1 MKKSIVNPV
10 IDYYYTITIFSESVY
25 NLSSHKKYVPEY
37 LTGKNLSYKVSI
49 GKSDQLSTWTALK
62 EPNYS

>member
-37 LTGKNLSYKVSI
+37 LTGKKFIIQSI
-49 GKSDQLSTWTALK
+49 DW
-62 EPNYS
+62 